1 MYLEKTLKAYLED
14 LAAKSPTPG
23 GGSAAALSAAIG
35 VSLLSMVANY
45 TAGNPKYKDSSERAS
60 VILAKVK
67 TARARLETL
76 VDEDVEAYG
85 RLSKTLKEKGNDK
98 NAMEAAYKEAVNPPF
113 EVCKISADCLNLC
126 DELAEFGNR
135 SLITD
140 TAIAVILLE
149 GAFFSAKY
157 NVYINL
163 KEVKD
168 MEFIGSIHNVLQPL
182 EEKLPAFKEEIL
194 EKCEDVISK

>member
-1 MYLEKTLKAYLED
+1 MYMTQSIKKYLDD
-14 LAAKSPTPG
+14 LAAKSPVPG

-35 VSLLSMVANY
+35 VSLISMVANY
-45 TAGNPKYKDSSERAS
+45 TAGNQKYLDFSERAS
-60 VILAKVK
+60 VILAHAR
-67 TARARLETL
+67 TARARLEEL

-85 RLSKTLKEKGNDK
+85 RLSKALKENGNDK
-98 NAMEAAYKEAVNPPF
+98 NVMERAYKEAITPPF
-113 EVCKISADCLNLC
+113 EVCRISAECMSLC
-126 DELAEFGNR
+126 DELAEHGNKN
-135 SLITD
+135 LITD

-163 KEVKD
+163 KDVSD
-168 MEFIGSIHNVLQPL
+168 MEFIGSVHNVLQPL
-182 EEKLPAFKEEIL
+182 EEKLPAYKEEIL